1 MMNEDKVHE
10 IIQRWRETPEEDL
23 KPEDYQQFRDVGAAC
38 LSGGDGQQ
46 LLKFIQDEKNQGI
59 VKSMGCGLLAP
70 LVDKLVTNKKSHD
83 HCQAAFTQLI
93 MTCSSTTLLQSFLE
107 LIEGMDPGAI
117 SETILVLLPHLQTV
131 LLQLDENRAAG
142 VGLALSALHKQLSRL
157 PVPYTQ
163 QQEEADEHGLC
174 CCCVALATFT
184 RPFVDGVKKKDEN
197 CNPTP
202 EDDELKAEILKLCVS
217 VSVIFLCTHPS
228 KKNKTKKKTAYFTGR
243 ALCKHGMSL
252 FLDLVSVTDFIFLVD
267 DTRTDDLI
275 GVFVF
280 SCMLSLKEPLLE
292 AELNRDRKSTLWLF
306 AVEIMIILS
315 AIRESLPGLLFFSS
329 LRKFTTMD
337 TDLSK
342 ESAACLAYLLFVQLI
357 AMDTFPAV
365 FNPVFILQCN
375 MEHISQLLSRKKESH
390 LLKGLALF
398 AKSLEKVE
406 DNSLP
411 VGVLDL
417 ESFYS
422 APQNLRQVL
431 TDCPIQHLRESG
443 LKVFQLFINKL
454 DAEAKHKF
462 FRCMLKTS
470 HHAGVEGYIVNNIR
484 SQIQSTIKGEAN
496 KWFLGTE
503 LLPLLELVL
512 SLPQAAE
519 TDLLTNMDKDKEL
532 KSDADV
538 WEELCR
544 IKDEYLK
551 MLRVCISMSRAYYS
565 AEMKALKEEQKLK
578 AKEVKEQAR
587 STRLLKTITVKHDKV
602 SHMSPEV
609 QYQVL
614 QSALVTFDLMES
626 LVVRIDEITEEK
638 QGKPH

>member
-202 EDDELKAEILKLCVS
+202 EDDELKAEILK
-217 VSVIFLCTHPS
+217 F
-228 KKNKTKKKTAYFTGR
+228 
-243 ALCKHGMSL
+243 
-252 FLDLVSVTDFIFLVD
+252 
-267 DTRTDDLI
+267 
-275 GVFVF
+275 
-280 SCMLSLKEPLLE
+280 CMLSLKEPLLE

-519 TDLLTNMDKDKEL
+519 TDLLTNMDKIMESLNLLRYLLTRDKEL

>member
-1 MMNEDKVHE
+1 MTINRLFMMKNPP
-10 IIQRWRETPEEDL
+10 TPEEDL
-23 KPEDYQQFRDVGAAC
+23 KPEDYQQIRDVGAAC

-70 LVDKLVTNKKSHD
+70 LVDELVRNKKSHD
-83 HCQAAFTQLI
+83 HCQAAITQL
-93 MTCSSTTLLQSFLE
+93 TKVGTRNSFLE
-107 LIEGMDPGAI
+107 LIEDMDPGAI

-163 QQEEADEHGLC
+163 QQEEDDEHGLC
-174 CCCVALATFT
+174 RCCVALVTFT
-184 RPFVDGVKKKDEN
+184 RPFIDGVKKDEN

-202 EDDELKAEILKLCVS
+202 EDDELKAEILK
-217 VSVIFLCTHPS
+217 F
-228 KKNKTKKKTAYFTGR
+228 
-243 ALCKHGMSL
+243 
-252 FLDLVSVTDFIFLVD
+252 
-267 DTRTDDLI
+267 
-275 GVFVF
+275 
-280 SCMLSLKEPLLE
+280 CMLSLKEPLLE
-292 AELNRDRKSTLWLF
+292 AELNQDRKSTLWLF
-306 AVEIMIILS
+306 AVEIMVILP
-315 AIRESLPGLLFFSS
+315 AIKESLPGLLFFSS

-342 ESAACLAYLLFVQLI
+342 ESTACLAYLLFVQLI

-365 FNPVFILQCN
+365 FSPVFILQCN
-375 MEHISQLLSRKKESH
+375 MEHINQLLSRKKESH

-411 VGVLDL
+411 VGLLDL

-470 HHAGVEGYIVNNIR
+470 HHAGVEGYIEKNK
-484 SQIQSTIKGEAN
+484 QTIKTPKRQKLEDISN
-496 KWFLGTE
+496 QNHKKYQYCYQCSVCLFRIMESLN
-503 LLPLLELVL
+503 LLRCLL
-512 SLPQAAE
+512 
-519 TDLLTNMDKDKEL
+519 MRDKEM

-538 WEELCR
+538 WEEICR
-544 IKDEYLK
+544 IKDEFLK

-565 AEMKALKEEQKLK
+565 AEMKALKEEQKLR
-578 AKEVKEQAR
+578 AKGTNE
-587 STRLLKTITVKHDKV
+587 LLISITVKHDKV
-602 SHMSPEV
+602 TQMSPEV

-638 QGKPH
+638 QG

>member
-10 IIQRWRETPEEDL
+10 IIQRWRETPEDL

-38 LSGGDGQQ
+38 LSGDDGQQ

-70 LVDKLVTNKKSHD
+70 LVDELVRNKKSHD
-83 HCQAAFTQLI
+83 HCQTAITQLTK
-93 MTCSSTTLLQSFLE
+93 TCSSRTLLESFLE
-107 LIEGMDPGAI
+107 LIEDLDPGAI
-117 SETILVLLPHLQTV
+117 SETILVLLPHLQIV

-142 VGLALSALHKQLSRL
+142 VGLVLSALHKQLSRL

-174 CCCVALATFT
+174 RSCVALATFT
-184 RPFVDGVKKKDEN
+184 RPFIDGVKKKDEN

-202 EDDELKAEILKLCVS
+202 EDEKLKAEILK
-217 VSVIFLCTHPS
+217 F
-228 KKNKTKKKTAYFTGR
+228 
-243 ALCKHGMSL
+243 
-252 FLDLVSVTDFIFLVD
+252 
-267 DTRTDDLI
+267 
-275 GVFVF
+275 
-280 SCMLSLKEPLLE
+280 CMLSLKEPLLE
-292 AELNRDRKSTLWLF
+292 AELNQDRKSTLWLF
-306 AVEIMIILS
+306 AVEIMVILP
-315 AIRESLPGLLFFSS
+315 AIKESLPGLLFFSS
-329 LRKFTTMD
+329 LRKSTSMD

-365 FNPVFILQCN
+365 FSPVFILQCN
-375 MEHISQLLSRKKESH
+375 MEHINQLLSRKKESH

-411 VGVLDL
+411 VGLLDL

-431 TDCPIQHLRESG
+431 TNCPIQHLRESG

-484 SQIQSTIKGEAN
+484 SQIQSSIKGEAN
-496 KWFLGTE
+496 KWFLGME

-512 SLPQAAE
+512 SLPRAAE
-519 TDLLTNMDKDKEL
+519 TDLLTNMDKIMESLNLLRCLLMKDKEM
-532 KSDADV
+532 KSDADI

-551 MLRVCISMSRAYYS
+551 VLRVCISMSRAYYS
-565 AEMKALKEEQKLK
+565 AEMKVLKEEQKLR
-578 AKEVKEQAR
+578 VKEAKDHAR
-587 STRLLKTITVKHDKV
+587 STRLLKTITVKNDKV
-602 SHMSPEV
+602 THMSPEV
-609 QYQVL
+609 QFQVL

-626 LVVRIDEITEEK
+626 LVVRIDEITEET
-638 QGKPH
+638 QGKTH